1 MPVVGINNHHG
12 LPTVLSNQ
20 HSLNPWLFFIFTI
33 LTRKQKREANK
44 ALHQVEQMRRGA
56 LRLDKDSLGRSNIN
70 KRGPKSIDEGCTG
83 VKYVTPEQLAFRD
96 LVLLGYSAEDAR
108 REARLPQLR

>member
-1 MPVVGINNHHG
+1 M
-12 LPTVLSNQ
+12 S
-20 HSLNPWLFFIFTI
+20 
-33 LTRKQKREANK
+33 RKEKRNANT
-44 ALHQVEQMRRGA
+44 AMHQVRQQRRGA
-56 LRLDKDSLGRSNIN
+56 LRLDKDSLGRSNTN

-108 REARLPQLR
+108 REAGLPQLRK